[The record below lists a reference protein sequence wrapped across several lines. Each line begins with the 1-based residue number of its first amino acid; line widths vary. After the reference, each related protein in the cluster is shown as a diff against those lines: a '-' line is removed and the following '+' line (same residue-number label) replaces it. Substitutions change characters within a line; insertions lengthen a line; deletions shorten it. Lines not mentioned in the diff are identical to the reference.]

1 MHHPDI
7 ILIGEI
13 NIDFTLKS
21 NSSPSKMR
29 LGGITHAARA
39 LWACGVNYSVAA
51 VCPAYLEEQA
61 ENYFRHHG
69 CSQFE
74 VLGQVVGAPNI
85 FLIGDVRE
93 IGDQGYENILGETK
107 RVVYKSPNTNF
118 KSSKNIIIFPGS
130 YELEKILEHF
140 HEDVKITIDAAY
152 DLDEFEELEPVSRNI
167 ENIAISTSSE
177 LFHRYATRPLSELL
191 NACADIGAKRLLLK
205 ESRGG
210 SRLFHLE
217 TGAVDSIPA
226 VLSATK
232 NSVGVGDAYSAVFAL
247 FAQSDPLEA
256 AWRGMQVATCYSYTT
271 FPDDFRREVRRGLNV
286 RVDELKILGGTVLPW
301 HDRKELNIYLAA
313 PDFSYISKPEIDAA
327 VSSLEY
333 HNFSVRRPIM
343 ENGEAPREITHA
355 ALLPYYDRDLSLIE
369 ECSLVFA
376 IPLNRDPG
384 TLVEVGIAI
393 ARNVPVITYDPRRE
407 NANTMVICG
416 SKTYSDDIDI
426 CLSGVFEHLSRVR
439 GSQ

>member
-1 MHHPDI
+1 MHRPDI

-13 NIDFTLKS
+13 NIDFTLES
-21 NSSPSKMR
+21 ESSPSKMR

-39 LWACGVNYSVAA
+39 LWACGIKYSVAA
-51 VCPAYLEEQA
+51 VCPAYLKEQA

-74 VLGQVVGAPNI
+74 VLGQVIGSPNI

-93 IGDQGYENILGETK
+93 IGDQGYENILRESK
-107 RVVYKSPNTNF
+107 HVVYQSPNISF
-118 KSSKNIIIFPGS
+118 EGSKDIIIFPGS
-130 YELEKILEHF
+130 YELERILQYF
-140 HEDVKITIDAAY
+140 PEDINITIDVAY
-152 DLDEFEELEPVSRNI
+152 DLDEFGGLKPIRGNI

-177 LFHRYATRPLSELL
+177 LFHRYATQPLSELL
-191 NACADIGAKRLLLK
+191 NECADIGAKRLLLK

-210 SRLFHLE
+210 SRLFHLDS
-217 TGAVDSIPA
+217 GVVDSIPA
-226 VLSATK
+226 VLSSTR
-232 NSVGVGDAYSAVFAL
+232 NSVGVGDAYSAVFAS

-256 AWRGMQVATCYSYTT
+256 AWRGMQVATCYSHTT

-286 RVDELKILGGTVLPW
+286 SVDELKTLGGTFLPW
-301 HDRKELNIYLAA
+301 HERKEFNIYLAA

-327 VSSLEY
+327 VASLKY
-333 HNFSVRRPIM
+333 HNFSLRRPIE
-343 ENGEAPREITHA
+343 ENGEAPRETTRA
-355 ALLPYYDRDLSLIE
+355 ALLPYYDKDMSLIE
-369 ECSLVFA
+369 DCSLVFA

-393 ARNVPVITYDPRRE
+393 ARGVPVITYDPRHE

-416 SKTYSDDIDI
+416 SKTYSDDLDI
-426 CLSGVFEHLSRVR
+426 CLSGVFEQLSRIR